1 MWPDKAR
8 KMTNTPFPVFLR
20 IIDGNSAYRILS
32 ETSFTEVQR
41 IGQRYIA
48 HQIEALTW
56 PERLR
61 IADMLANADGS
72 LMAIPEDQF
81 NDWLGRV
88 ETR

>member
-8 KMTNTPFPVFLR
+8 KMTKTTFPVFLR
-20 IIDGNSAYRILS
+20 IIDGNSVYRILS

-72 LMAIPEDQF
+72 LAPIPAALFD
-81 NDWLGRV
+81 DWWERSLNR
-88 ETR
+88 

>member
-1 MWPDKAR
+1 MWPEKAR
-8 KMTNTPFPVFLR
+8 KMTKTPFPVFLR
-20 IIDGNSAYRILS
+20 ITDGNSVYRILS
-32 ETSFTEVQR
+32 EISFTEVQR
-41 IGQRYIA
+41 IGQRYVT

-81 NDWLGRV
+81 NEWFRRA
-88 ETR
+88 ENR

>member
-1 MWPDKAR
+1 
-8 KMTNTPFPVFLR
+8 MTKTPFPVFLR
-20 IIDGNSAYRILS
+20 IIDGNSVYRILS

-41 IGQRYIA
+41 IGQRYVT

-61 IADMLANADGS
+61 IADMLANDDGS